1 MDLNCIDGQKKY
13 VEEIDFFYKKCSP
26 RFKAINILY
35 ISNIV
40 RKKRF
45 VSNMIRQKKCQSNLK
60 YQLKKTNNNSSRL

>member
-13 VEEIDFFYKKCSP
+13 AEEIDFFIKNAVLG
-26 RFKAINILY
+26 FKAINILY

-40 RKKRF
+40 RKNWF